1 MLNNIC
7 KRKEMKDKSLS
18 ALYKERENLCKKLAK
33 FKEIIRGSVVILR
46 KPCTYP
52 SCKKCKSGEK
62 HPLPYLSQSKN
73 GKTNLIYLPKHLRE
87 KAKKWVENYK
97 GAKNIIERL
106 SEVNFE
112 ILKKQRK

>member
-1 MLNNIC
+1 VQ
-7 KRKEMKDKSLS
+7 KWR
-18 ALYKERENLCKKLAK
+18 
-33 FKEIIRGSVVILR
+33 
-46 KPCTYP
+46 
-52 SCKKCKSGEK
+52 K

-112 ILKKQRK
+112 ILKNKGNENSFSLSTYRHITSRRGYLSLL